1 MWLNEILR
9 VHAAALI
16 YSLSSPTHENMIN
29 NSVTTKTAEVSGLD
43 RVRIF
48 NASLD
53 KLMSLYTNNSSSV
66 EEFVQIV
73 TEETSHLLQVHRV
86 SIWSFSDH
94 RQSIRC
100 LDLFESS
107 SSKHSNGA
115 KLSACDVPNYF
126 QAVLE
131 TRVID
136 ASEAAVDPRTS
147 EFRDLYLAPNNIR
160 SMLDAQI
167 RSAAGPRGVV
177 CAESVGRRRDWTP
190 DEIAFAVSI
199 AELVGFAMDRR
210 DREQVHTELEETN
223 KKLETAI
230 QGEKDIS
237 ERYDLALGAAFDGI
251 WDWDLREATVFFTK
265 QNSILL
271 GESPSKLNQVTDKLS
286 WWKKRIHDDDISA
299 VEQAIQDHLQLGT
312 LYDQTYRIRHSD
324 GSWRWWRSRGEA
336 QRDESQVATRFVGTN
351 SDVTSLVK
359 AHQELEQK
367 NSDLVTAKKRI
378 EAISLEDPLTKLPN
392 RRYMESYAEALLMKM
407 TADDREIAFL
417 HIDLDKFKEINDRL
431 GHSAGD
437 HVLGQIAATLR
448 EAIGEGQF
456 VARTGGDEFVAILTN
471 QKSRDDLIRLAEK
484 LIGQLNLPMVYC
496 NQPCLVGASIGIA
509 FLDNLNCT
517 ASQLLGNA
525 DVALYR
531 AKRAGRNRVETF
543 SSQMGLEANAKRQ
556 LHGEI
561 LDALEKGEFIPYF
574 QPQFCA
580 SSLKLAGVEAL
591 VRWNH
596 PERGILGPPAFLDA
610 AEELG
615 KVAEIDRL
623 ILKESVAIVEA
634 WEQAGLCV
642 PRLSVNVSSSRLND
656 PDLVEAVESLN
667 LQRNFLAFELLE
679 SIFLDE
685 TSQQVEQNL
694 ERLNDLGVEIEIDDF
709 GTGYASLA
717 ALLNIRPDRLKI
729 DRQLIMDIEEDE
741 TIFEL
746 IKSVVVIADCMDI
759 QVVAE
764 GVETDEQIALLSE
777 AGCQF
782 LQGFKLGRPIA
793 ADDIYKRFCNSI
805 PETNNEKAYTR

>member
-1 MWLNEILR
+1 MTNTFPTIKAAEI
-9 VHAAALI
+9 
-16 YSLSSPTHENMIN
+16 
-29 NSVTTKTAEVSGLD
+29 SGLS

-53 KLMSLYTNNSSSV
+53 KLMRLYTNNSSSV
-66 EEFVQIV
+66 EEFVETV

-86 SIWSFSDH
+86 SIWSFSDNCE
-94 RQSIRC
+94 SILC
-100 LDLFESS
+100 QDLFESS
-107 SSKHSNGA
+107 SGTHSCGA
-115 KLSACDVPNYF
+115 ILSADDVPDYIR
-126 QAVLE
+126 AVLE

-136 ASEAAVDPRTS
+136 ASEAEIDPRTR
-147 EFRDLYLAPNNIR
+147 EFQDPYLVPNNIL

-177 CAESVGRRRDWTP
+177 CAESVGMKRSWTP
-190 DEIAFAVSI
+190 DEIAFIVSI

-223 KKLETAI
+223 EKLETAI
-230 QGEKDIS
+230 QREKDIS

-251 WDWDLREATVFFTK
+251 WDWDLRSGDVYFTK

-271 GESPSKLNQVTDKLS
+271 GEDPEKLEQLTDKLS
-286 WWKKRIHDDDISA
+286 WWKDRIHEDDHPA
-299 VEQAIQDHLQLGT
+299 VEQAIREHLEAET

-336 QRDESQVATRFVGTN
+336 QRDESHVVTRFVGTN
-351 SDVTSLVK
+351 SDVTNLVN
-359 AHQELEQK
+359 AHQELERI
-367 NSDLVTAKKRI
+367 NFDLVTAKKRI

-392 RRYMESYAEALLMKM
+392 RRYLESFAETLLQ
-407 TADDREIAFL
+407 TAKLENREIAFL
-417 HIDLDKFKEINDRL
+417 HIDLDKFKEINDRF

-437 HVLGQIAATLR
+437 HVLRQIAATLR
-448 EAIGEGQF
+448 DTIGDDQF

-471 QKSRDDLIRLAEK
+471 QKSRADLVRLAEE
-484 LIGQLNLPMVYC
+484 LIGQLNLPMLYQ
-496 NQPCLVGASIGIA
+496 NQHCLVGASVGIS
-509 FLDNLNCT
+509 FLDDLNCT
-517 ASQLLGNA
+517 ASQLLDNA
-525 DVALYR
+525 DIALYS

-543 SSQMGLEANAKRQ
+543 SKKMGSEAEARRK

-561 LDALEKGEFIPYF
+561 LEALEKGEFIPYF

-580 SSLKLAGVEAL
+580 SGLQLAGVEAL

-596 PERGILGPPAFLDA
+596 PVRGVLGPPVFLSA

-615 KVAEIDRL
+615 RVAEIDRL
-623 ILKESVAIVEA
+623 VLEKSVAIVEA
-634 WEQAGLCV
+634 WERGGFYV

-656 PDLVEAVESLN
+656 PDLVETVESFN

-679 SIFLDE
+679 STFLDA

-694 ERLNDLGVEIEIDDF
+694 TRLNSLGVEIEIDDF

-717 ALLNIRPDRLKI
+717 GLLNIRPHRLKI

-746 IKSVVVIADCMDI
+746 VKSVVVIADCMDI
-759 QVVAE
+759 EVVAE
-764 GVETDEQIALLSE
+764 GVETEKQIELLSE
-777 AGCQF
+777 AGCHF
-782 LQGFKLGRPIA
+782 LQGFKLGLPSS
-793 ADDIYKRFCNSI
+793 ADDIYDRFRGSI
-805 PETNNEKAYTR
+805 VESVRILSRQKQDNELNAP

>member
-1 MWLNEILR
+1 M
-9 VHAAALI
+9 
-16 YSLSSPTHENMIN
+16 TN
-29 NSVTTKTAEVSGLD
+29 NSVTVTATEISGLN

-53 KLMSLYTNNSSSV
+53 KLMSLYTNNSSSM
-66 EEFVQIV
+66 EEFVETV
-73 TEETSHLLQVHRV
+73 TEETSRLLQVPRV
-86 SIWSFSDH
+86 SIWSFFNN
-94 RQSIRC
+94 RKCILCQ
-100 LDLFESS
+100 DLFEPSS
-107 SSKHSNGA
+107 HKHSSGA
-115 KLSACDVPNYF
+115 TLSADDFPDYF

-131 TRVID
+131 ARVID
-136 ASEAAVDPRTS
+136 ASDAVVDPRTR
-147 EFRDLYLAPNNIR
+147 EFKDSYLVPNNIP

-177 CAESVGRRRDWTP
+177 CAESVGIQRYWTP
-190 DEIAFAVSI
+190 DEIAFVVSI
-199 AELVGFAMDRR
+199 AELVGFAMDRQ
-210 DREQVHTELEETN
+210 DRERVHTELEETN
-223 KKLETAI
+223 EKLETAI
-230 QGEKDIS
+230 RREKDTS

-251 WDWDLREATVFFTK
+251 WDWDMRCGDVFYTK

-271 GESPSKLNQVTDKLS
+271 GEDPTKLTQTTDKFS
-286 WWKKRIHDDDISA
+286 WWKERIHVDDLPA
-299 VEQAIQDHLQLGT
+299 VEEAISEHIEKGT

-336 QRDESQVATRFVGTN
+336 HRDESHVAIRFVGTN

-359 AHQELEQK
+359 ARQELERK

-392 RRYMESYAEALLMKM
+392 RRYMESFAQTLLEETTLEK
-407 TADDREIAFL
+407 REIAFL
-417 HIDLDKFKEINDRL
+417 HIDLDKFKEINDRF

-437 HVLGQIAATLR
+437 HVLLQIAATLR
-448 EAIGEGQF
+448 ECVGEGQF
-456 VARTGGDEFVAILTN
+456 VARTGGDEFVAILTH
-471 QKSRDDLIRLAEK
+471 QKSREHVVRFAEK
-484 LIGQLNLPMVYC
+484 LIGQLNLPTLYR
-496 NQPCLVGASIGIA
+496 NQHCLVGASVGISFA
-509 FLDNLNCT
+509 DDSNCT

-525 DVALYR
+525 DIALYS
-531 AKRAGRNRVETF
+531 AKRAGRNRAETY
-543 SSQMGLEANAKRQ
+543 SSDMGLAAEAKRNLQ
-556 LHGEI
+556 GEI
-561 LDALEKGEFIPYF
+561 LEALENGEFIPYF

-580 SSLKLAGVEAL
+580 SNLQLAGVEAL

-596 PERGILGPPAFLDA
+596 PVRGVLAPPAFLDA

-623 ILKESVAIVEA
+623 VLEKSVAIVEA
-634 WEQAGLCV
+634 WERGGFYV

-656 PDLVEAVESLN
+656 SDLVETVESLN

-685 TSQQVEQNL
+685 TSPQVEQNL
-694 ERLNDLGVEIEIDDF
+694 ARLNRLGVEIEIDDF

-717 ALLNIRPDRLKI
+717 GLLNIRPQRLKI

-746 IKSVVVIADCMDI
+746 VKSVVVIADCMDI
-759 QVVAE
+759 EVVAE
-764 GVETDEQIALLSE
+764 GVETEKQIELLSS

-782 LQGFKLGRPIA
+782 LQGFMLGRPSS
-793 ADDIYKRFCNSI
+793 ADDIYERFCVSI
-805 PETNNEKAYTR
+805 QEPERRLSRQI